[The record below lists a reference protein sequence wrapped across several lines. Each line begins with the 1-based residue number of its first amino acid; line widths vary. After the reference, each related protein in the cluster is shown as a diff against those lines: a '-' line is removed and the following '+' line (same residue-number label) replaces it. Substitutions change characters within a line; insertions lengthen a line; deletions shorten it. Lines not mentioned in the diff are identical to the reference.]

1 MELNQSCKIFNEKNK
16 KTLRIRSFESDQSNA
31 ADDKLPLDLEI
42 FRNLIDN
49 ISRKFDAENGEN
61 LICFGGCAVFN
72 SDGTIKCIEN
82 FIPKYPSFLKTWIK
96 INTSILEGFLDGRHE
111 NLSISDSEVEKNI
124 RESGEIFREC

>member
-16 KTLRIRSFESDQSNA
+16 KTLRIRSFDSDHDQSNV

-61 LICFGGCAVFN
+61 LI
-72 SDGTIKCIEN
+72 
-82 FIPKYPSFLKTWIK
+82 
-96 INTSILEGFLDGRHE
+96 
-111 NLSISDSEVEKNI
+111 
-124 RESGEIFREC
+124 